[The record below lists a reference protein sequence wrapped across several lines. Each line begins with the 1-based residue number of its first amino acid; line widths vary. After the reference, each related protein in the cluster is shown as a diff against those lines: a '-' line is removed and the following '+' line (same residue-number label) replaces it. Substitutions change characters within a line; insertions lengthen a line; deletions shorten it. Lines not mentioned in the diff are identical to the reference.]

1 MSHNPSNIASTLVWR
16 ETYDDAMILMKNVFS
31 DPISQVHKHGAKFL
45 NNRIHKRSDHCWS
58 FLCHS
63 LFKVCHHDSEWWQ
76 WWYESVDDDYDFG
89 DVDVFDDDVDDVVV
103 NPGDHS
109 GLYGCEVSADFPEY
123 DTDIRRAHLHVF
135 GMIIIIIIHEI
146 FRWTKDHIAQ
156 KSLSYCFGERPYFS
170 TFVFVRPPLMK
181 EKFLCAIWK
190 LQRIGVKG
198 LGVK

>member
-31 DPISQVHKHGAKFL
+31 DPISQVHKNGAKFL

-58 FLCHS
+58 FLRHT
-63 LFKVCHHDSEWWQ
+63 LFKVCHQGSEWWQ
-76 WWYESVDDDYDFG
+76 WWYIIYESIDNDYDFG
-89 DVDVFDDDVDDVVV
+89 DVDDDVDDVVV

-135 GMIIIIIIHEI
+135 GMIIIIIIH
-146 FRWTKDHIAQ
+146 FQVDQRSYSTKISF
-156 KSLSYCFGERPYFS
+156 SLLWCATSPWWKKHS
-170 TFVFVRPPLMK
+170 FVRYENFRK
-181 EKFLCAIWK
+181 
-190 LQRIGVKG
+190 GVSRA
-198 LGVK
+198 LVLNNV